1 MIEKR
6 AIPECFNSENKR
18 KTPEIYMVYHNF
30 MIDNYRVNSTEYFTS
45 AVCRRNLAGDVYQW
59 GLINYQICVEFR
71 PTPMGPPP
79 ISNFYIVPD
88 TSHECRGELLG
99 KAPVTLKVQS
109 VENGTN
115 TSNQFGLKLEQYIQL
130 HKNDWNKVC
139 EHVGTR
145 TRDECILHI
154 LCLPIVDSYLEDDG
168 GFRGPLGCQR
178 VPPQQYPAVFEVF
191 DLIEI
196 STELHP
202 NMKINLKY

>member
-6 AIPECFNSENKR
+6 AIPEFFNSENKR

-30 MIDNYRVNSTEYFTS
+30 MIDTYRVNSTEYFTS

-59 GLINYQICVEFR
+59 GLINYQIYVEFR
-71 PTPMGPPP
+71 PTPMGPLP
-79 ISNFYIVPD
+79 ISHFYIVPD
-88 TSHECRGELLG
+88 TSHECREELLG
-99 KAPVTLKVQS
+99 KAPVTLKVES

-115 TSNQFGLKLEQYIQL
+115 TSNQFGLKLEQYIKKKL
-130 HKNDWNKVC
+130 AAIKN
-139 EHVGTR
+139 R
-145 TRDECILHI
+145 TAASMSRGLTGQET
-154 LCLPIVDSYLEDDG
+154 LPL
-168 GFRGPLGCQR
+168 
-178 VPPQQYPAVFEVF
+178 F